1 MPDFSQRSYQAEIMD
16 DLEAGGE
23 DLLQA
28 LRELETINTWLGGH
42 DLTIKGLN
50 KIIAKHPQKKD
61 WVIVDAGCGRGD
73 SLLHIAKWC
82 RAEKLKIQLI
92 GIDAN
97 SHIIEEAE
105 KHCRAWPEISFIV
118 LDVFSA
124 EMAKLKADITCCTLF
139 THHFTKDQL
148 IQLYKQFHQISEIA
162 FLINDLQRHPL
173 AYYSINLLTSLF
185 SKSKMVKN
193 DARLSVLR
201 SFHKNELQEL
211 MEKAAI
217 KKFSIKWKWAFR
229 WEVIAWSNGS
239 IDDPQLKSF

>member
-42 DLTIKGLN
+42 DLTLAGLN
-50 KIIAKHPQKKD
+50 KIIAKCPQKKD

-82 RAEKLKIQLI
+82 RKEKLKVQLI

-97 SHIIEEAE
+97 PHIIKEAE
-105 KHCRAWPEISFIV
+105 KHCQAWPEISFMV
-118 LDVFSA
+118 LDVFSD
-124 EMAKLKADITCCTLF
+124 EMANLQADIVCCTLF

-148 IQLYKQFHQISEIA
+148 IQLYNQFYQISAIA
-162 FLINDLQRHPL
+162 FLVNDLQRHPL
-173 AYYSINLLTSLF
+173 AYHSINLLTTLF
-185 SKSKMVKN
+185 SRSKMVKN

-211 MEKAAI
+211 MEKAEI
-217 KKFSIKWKWAFR
+217 KNYSIKWKWAFR
-229 WEVIAWSNGS
+229 WEVIAWSNEHS
-239 IDDPQLKSF
+239 

>member
-42 DLTIKGLN
+42 DLTLAGLH
-50 KIIAKHPQKKD
+50 KITAKHPQKKD

-82 RAEKLKIQLI
+82 RKEKLKVQLI

-97 SHIIEEAE
+97 PHIIKEAQN
-105 KHCRAWPEISFIV
+105 HCKDWPEISFRV
-118 LDVFSA
+118 MDVFSP
-124 EMAKLKADITCCTLF
+124 EMAQFKADICCCTLF
-139 THHFTKDQL
+139 THHFTDKQL
-148 IQLYKQFHQISEIA
+148 VQLYSQFIEISNVA
-162 FLINDLQRHPL
+162 FLINDLHRHPL
-173 AYYSINLLTSLF
+173 AYYSINLLTYLF
-185 SKSKMVKN
+185 SKSLMVKN

-201 SFHKNELQEL
+201 SFRREDIQKISR
-211 MEKAAI
+211 MSGI
-217 KKFSIKWKWAFR
+217 TSIDISWKWAFR
-229 WEVIAWSNGS
+229 WEIIAW
-239 IDDPQLKSF
+239 K